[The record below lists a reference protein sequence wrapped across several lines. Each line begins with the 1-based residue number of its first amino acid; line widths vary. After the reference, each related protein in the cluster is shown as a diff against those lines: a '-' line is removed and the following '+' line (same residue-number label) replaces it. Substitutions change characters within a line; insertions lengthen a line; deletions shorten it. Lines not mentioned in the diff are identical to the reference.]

1 MSDAESREGSQEVD
15 LSQLDTSEQLE
26 PSADGQVEDSTQE
39 PTEEVFETVELNDLV
54 GETKAESDD
63 EKEKNKLYASNRVMS
78 KKLKQLEEQVSQG
91 NIPSEFAFN
100 PDDIGEE
107 PSIKDYQARLYDEFD
122 GSEAIMIAKYQEDLR
137 KFERKTQGIS
147 TQREQHLDNIKQHI
161 QAQNDAISQFEADTE
176 NLRKFV
182 PNIDDGLAKAE
193 QLLTPADF
201 NAIRKAAKA
210 NAPLVLGLIGTNKQ
224 AQIGLAKAV
233 EEQASGRDD
242 FAVVQ
247 YITRLGDG
255 AVRRLP
261 QKTVSRAGGESPLS
275 GGSHKTIDFDAEI
288 AKVGSDPKLTG
299 MERINKIKELRAQ
312 KDSAS

>member
-54 GETKAESDD
+54 GETKAESDE

-147 TQREQHLDNIKQHI
+147 TQREQHLDSVKQHI
-161 QAQNDAISQFEADTE
+161 QAEREAESQFDASTE
-176 NLRKFV
+176 SLRKIV
-182 PNIDDGLAKAE
+182 PTIDDSLVKAE
-193 QLLTPADF
+193 QLLGERDF
-201 NAIRKAAKA
+201 NAIRDTVGA

-224 AQIGLAKAV
+224 VQMELSDAV
-233 EEQASGRDD
+233 SQGSNAL
-242 FAVVQ
+242 VK
-247 YITRLGDG
+247 YLTRLEDS
-255 AVRRLP
+255 AVSRLP

-288 AKVGSDPKLTG
+288 TKVGSDPKLTG
-299 MERINKIKELRAQ
+299 MERVNKIKELRAQ
-312 KDSAS
+312 RDSAS